1 MYLGGMSSPIPVG
14 AIKAGSHVLLDIQHC
29 KIRLARAMPDNS
41 VLVEEYK
48 IRSVDDALDFYAY
61 LQINLNRFSSIKVV

>member
-1 MYLGGMSSPIPVG
+1 MYLWWDEFTNSCGRT
-14 AIKAGSHVLLDIQHC
+14 KAGSHVLLDIQHC

-48 IRSVDDALDFYAY
+48 IRAVDDALDFYAY